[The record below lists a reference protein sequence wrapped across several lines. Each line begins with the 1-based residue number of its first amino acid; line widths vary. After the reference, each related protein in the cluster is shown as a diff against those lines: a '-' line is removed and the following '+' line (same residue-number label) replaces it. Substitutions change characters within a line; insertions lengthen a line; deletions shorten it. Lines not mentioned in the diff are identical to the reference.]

1 MKGSIPGIIPL
12 ITYTPIQTNV
22 LSKIKHNEDLTDYE
36 VDVVIGDAA
45 SYMNTIGSSRQNKS
59 DEVINI
65 KKYIKDKY
73 GINDIPE
80 NLIEKIKSIA
90 KLSV

>member
-22 LSKIKHNEDLTDYE
+22 LSKIKHDESLTDYE

-45 SYMNTIGSSRQNKS
+45 SYMNMIGSSGKNES
-59 DEVINI
+59 NEVNSI

-73 GINDIPE
+73 GIKDISE
-80 NLIEKIKSIA
+80 NLMEKIKSIA